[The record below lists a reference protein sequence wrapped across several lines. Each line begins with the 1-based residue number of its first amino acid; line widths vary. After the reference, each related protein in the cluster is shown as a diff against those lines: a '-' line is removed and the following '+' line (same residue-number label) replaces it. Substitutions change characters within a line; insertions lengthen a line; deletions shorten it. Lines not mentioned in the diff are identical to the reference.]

1 MRDGFNAARNDLLI
15 YLDGDLSGLHQ
26 DLIFRLA
33 KPLLDGNADFVKA
46 SFSREAGRVTTLTA
60 RPLLQTFFPELNHI
74 EQPLG
79 GIIAARRSLIQR
91 LRFEDDYGVDIGLL
105 LDAARLET
113 RLVQVHI
120 GHIERDT
127 QPLQVQAPLWP
138 ICSVL
143 CLRRKC
149 QIESRNQISW

>member
-1 MRDGFNAARNDLLI
+1 MISVVIPVLDVSATVSAVVKLALADPRVSEVVVVDDGSIDGAPELAEAAGARVITSTLLGKGASMRD
-15 YLDGDLSGLHQ
+15 
-26 DLIFRLA
+26 
-33 KPLLDGNADFVKA
+33 
-46 SFSREAGRVTTLTA
+46 
-60 RPLLQTFFPELNHI
+60 
-74 EQPLG
+74 
-79 GIIAARRSLIQR
+79 
-91 LRFEDDYGVDIGLL
+91 VDIGLL

-120 GHIERDT
+120 GHIEHDT

-149 QIESRNQISW
+149 QIESRNQISWSGRNAIKL